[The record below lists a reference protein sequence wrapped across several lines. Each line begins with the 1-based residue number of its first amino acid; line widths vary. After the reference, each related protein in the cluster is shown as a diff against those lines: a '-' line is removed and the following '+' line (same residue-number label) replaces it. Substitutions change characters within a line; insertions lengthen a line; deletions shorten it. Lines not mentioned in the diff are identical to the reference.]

1 LKVGKQ
7 FATDIRA
14 TEIYVAT
21 KAVSNFAT
29 AFTETQKRVA

>member
-1 LKVGKQ
+1 MKVRNQ
-7 FATDIRA
+7 SATDIRA